1 MKKTTLAIAAAAAL
15 LIPSCISP
23 IGMAFSDVTIPV
35 QATSAGGNRVGVAK
49 STTYLGLFAKGDS
62 SIAAAKRNGHI
73 STVSSVDV
81 HVDNVLGIVTTFTT
95 TVTGH

>member
-62 SIAAAKRNGHI
+62 SIAAAKRNGRI